1 MFQFH
6 PFGIVAL
13 VATALCW
20 ALAVVL
26 YRVGARGSA
35 ARKLA
40 VLLGIEGVTLISS
53 GYIDFMLTPAV
64 HAHPLYQRWFDAE
77 FIVHTLGDCSMLA
90 LYPPFLAAAL
100 NTRLTR
106 PFANTRVRI
115 GLAIGAALL
124 FVATLTTSMKFGAS
138 MLYVALALVFWFAF
152 AASVQ
157 AWYLAE
163 GAART
168 RARWFAIAF
177 GVRDILWGYVYLGT
191 AWQVWTGT
199 TAEIPYDPTDPILLY
214 YALGTLLAVPLI
226 AYGILRAHLFDID
239 LRIRWT
245 IKQSTLAAAVVTII
259 YVLSE
264 GASRLLSS
272 ELGSIAGL
280 VAAGLVVFFLAPL
293 QRFAE
298 RVASNAMP
306 NTQNTPEYAAHRK
319 LQVYESTV
327 AEALQGGDIS
337 EKERALLNRLR
348 DTLGIAKADAD
359 AIERDLQARG

>member
-1 MFQFH
+1 
-6 PFGIVAL
+6 
-13 VATALCW
+13 
-20 ALAVVL
+20 
-26 YRVGARGSA
+26 
-35 ARKLA
+35 
-40 VLLGIEGVTLISS
+40 
-53 GYIDFMLTPAV
+53 
-64 HAHPLYQRWFDAE
+64 
-77 FIVHTLGDCSMLA
+77 MLA

-100 NTRLTR
+100 GTKLTR
-106 PFANTRVRI
+106 PFADTRVRI

-124 FVATLTTSMKFGAS
+124 FVATLTTPMKFGAS
-138 MLYVALALVFWFAF
+138 LLYVALALVFWFAF

-157 AWYLAE
+157 AWYRAE
-163 GAART
+163 GVART

-177 GVRDILWGYVYLGT
+177 GVRDILWGYVYLQT
-191 AWQVWTGT
+191 TLQVWAGT
-199 TAEIPYDPTDPILLY
+199 MAEVPSDPMDPIMLY

-272 ELGSIAGL
+272 ELGSVAGL

-306 NTQNTPEYAAHRK
+306 NTHNTPEYAAHRK
-319 LQVYESTV
+319 LQVYES
-327 AEALQGGDIS
+327 AIADALQGGGIS

-348 DTLGIAKADAD
+348 DTLGIAKVDAD
-359 AIERDLQARG
+359 AIEHDLQRESASAV